1 MSYLL
6 IKNANAIIGSS
17 IEQANILIK
26 DGIIESTDFFG
37 EIPENCEVINA
48 EKAYVSPGF
57 IDIHVHGGGG
67 FDFMDCTEEAFNVI
81 SKIHLLNGT
90 TTMIPTAVSAEMDNI
105 IRLLRMY
112 KSAGSLCPNFY
123 GVHLEGPYISPYQ
136 KGAHQEHLLHAPNEE
151 ETNLLLE
158 EGKGII
164 KRITAAPELENMD
177 FFAKKMLE
185 NDVHMSIGHSDATSD
200 IALRAM
206 KRGFSHVTHLYS
218 ATPTVRKINQV
229 VKAGVLEAAY
239 LDDNVTVE
247 LIADGKHAAVDALK
261 LAVKIKGTDK
271 VALVSDAIRPA
282 GTNATESYL
291 GEIREENR
299 VIVEDGVAKLPDR
312 SSFAGSI
319 ATAAVL
325 LERGINHYG
334 FSVTDTVKMLT
345 KTPADIMGIKNKGSL
360 KIGYDADIVI
370 FDNSYKIK
378 NVILG
383 GKIIKKE
390 G

>member
-67 FDFMDCTEEAFNVI
+67 FDFMDCTEEAFSTI
-81 SKIHLLNGT
+81 SQTHLLNGT
-90 TTMIPTAVSAEMDNI
+90 TTMVPTAVSSELENI

-112 KSAGSLCPNFY
+112 KKVGNSCPNFY
-123 GVHLEGPYISPYQ
+123 GVHLEGPYISPFQ
-136 KGAHQEHLLHAPNEE
+136 KGAHQEHLLHSPNEE
-151 ETNLLLE
+151 EANLLLE

-164 KRITAAPELENMD
+164 KRVTAAPELNNMTP
-177 FFAKKMLE
+177 FVKKMIE
-185 NDVHMSIGHSDATSD
+185 NGVHMSIGHSDATSD
-200 IALRAM
+200 IALEAM
-206 KRGFSHVTHLYS
+206 QNGFSHITHLYS
-218 ATPTVRKINQV
+218 ATPSVRKINQV

-239 LDDNVTVE
+239 LNDKVTVE

-282 GTNATESYL
+282 GTNAKESYL
-291 GEIREENR
+291 GEIKEENR

-319 ATAAVL
+319 ATASVL
-325 LERGINHYG
+325 LERGVNHYG
-334 FSVTDTVKMLT
+334 FSVPDTVKMLT
-345 KTPADIMGIKNKGSL
+345 KTPAAILGLKNKGSL
-360 KIGYDADIVI
+360 EKGYVADMVM
-370 FDNSYKIK
+370 FDSTFKIK
-378 NVILG
+378 NVILH